1 MYVIDIGK
9 PKIVGL
15 LRPKNGK
22 VMLRE
27 RPIAYGVYHGRL
39 GVETER
45 GVYILKECVSQ
56 LVVIVDEDNLHSKS
70 ADRKYIIDFSKFAF
84 ICR

>member
-15 LRPKNGK
+15 LRPKNGE

-56 LVVIVDEDNLHSKS
+56 LVVI
-70 ADRKYIIDFSKFAF
+70 ADGRKYIIDFSKFAF